1 MAVPLCTSPFG
12 WGGAAKPVSGSSR
25 HGVER
30 HVSQI
35 ARLVCLSGPDAG
47 TEYDLSKETMR
58 IGRSAGADITVN
70 DSFSSRQ
77 HAELHFIDNAYRLHD
92 LESKNG
98 VFVNGGRL
106 APGATAW
113 LEDGDA
119 LQFASTR
126 FRFHDPSA
134 TLTAPFLEAL
144 PETGIRVEPATR
156 QVFIDGKVLIPPL
169 SVKQF
174 DLLWYLYQNRGRVVR
189 KDELANQI
197 WSEVSG
203 DVYDASIDRMVSRVR
218 SRIETASA
226 AAGEPESRFILTVRG
241 YGYQLTDQ

>member
-1 MAVPLCTSPFG
+1 M
-12 WGGAAKPVSGSSR
+12 
-25 HGVER
+25 
-30 HVSQI
+30 SQI
-35 ARLVCLSGPDAG
+35 ARLVCMSGPDAG
-47 TEYDLSKETMR
+47 TEFELSTDTIQ
-58 IGRSAGADITVN
+58 IGRSANADVKVN
-70 DSFSSRQ
+70 DDFASRQ

-106 APGATAW
+106 GPGATIW
-113 LEDGDA
+113 LEDGDE

-134 TLTAPFLEAL
+134 TITAPFLEAVQRS
-144 PETGIRVEPATR
+144 GIRVEPATR
-156 QVFIDGKVLIPPL
+156 QVFVDGEALVPPL

-174 DLLWYLYQNRGRVVR
+174 DLLLYLYQNRGRVVS
-189 KDELANQI
+189 KDELAKQI
-197 WSEVSG
+197 WAEVSG

-218 SRIETASA
+218 SRIETAAEGSL
-226 AAGEPESRFILTVRG
+226 SRFIVTVRG

>member
-1 MAVPLCTSPFG
+1 M
-12 WGGAAKPVSGSSR
+12 
-25 HGVER
+25 
-30 HVSQI
+30 SQI

-47 TEYDLSKETMR
+47 TEYELSKETFL
-58 IGRSAGADITVN
+58 IGRSPGADISIN
-70 DSFSSRQ
+70 DSFASRQ
-77 HAELHFIDNAYRLHD
+77 HAELHFIDDAYRLRD

-98 VFVNGGRL
+98 VFVNGSRM

-126 FRFHDPSA
+126 FRFHDPSV
-134 TLTAPFLEAL
+134 TITAPFLEAL
-144 PETGIRVEPATR
+144 PESGLRVEPATR
-156 QVFIDGKVLIPPL
+156 QVFIDGKVLVPPL

-174 DLLWYLYQNRGRVVR
+174 DLLWYLYQNRGRVVS
-189 KDELANQI
+189 KDELAYQI

-218 SRIETASA
+218 NRIETVRGS
-226 AAGEPESRFILTVRG
+226 EEKSQSRFIVTVRG
-241 YGYQLTDQ
+241 YGYQLTEQ

>member
-1 MAVPLCTSPFG
+1 M
-12 WGGAAKPVSGSSR
+12 
-25 HGVER
+25 
-30 HVSQI
+30 SQI

-47 TEYDLSKETMR
+47 TEYELSQETML
-58 IGRSAGADITVN
+58 IGRSASADITVN
-70 DSFSSRQ
+70 DSFASRQ

-98 VFVNGGRL
+98 VFVNGGRI

-126 FRFHDPSA
+126 FRFQDPSA
-134 TLTAPFLEAL
+134 TITAPFLEAL

-156 QVFIDGKVLIPPL
+156 QVFVDGKALVPPL

-197 WSEVSG
+197 WAEVSG
-203 DVYDASIDRMVSRVR
+203 DVFDASIDRMVSRVR
-218 SRIETASA
+218 SRIETASSS
-226 AAGEPESRFILTVRG
+226 PDDSQSRFIVTVRG

>member
-1 MAVPLCTSPFG
+1 M
-12 WGGAAKPVSGSSR
+12 
-25 HGVER
+25 
-30 HVSQI
+30 SQI
-35 ARLVCLSGPDAG
+35 ARLVCMSGPDAG
-47 TEYDLSKETMR
+47 TEFELSTDTTQ
-58 IGRSAGADITVN
+58 IGRSTNADVNVN
-70 DSFSSRQ
+70 DGFASRQ

-106 APGATAW
+106 GPGATIW
-113 LEDGDA
+113 LEDGDE

-134 TLTAPFLEAL
+134 TITAPFLEAVQRS
-144 PETGIRVEPATR
+144 GIRVEPATR
-156 QVFIDGKVLIPPL
+156 QVFVDGEALVPPL

-174 DLLWYLYQNRGRVVR
+174 DLLLYLYQNRGRVVS
-189 KDELANQI
+189 KDELAKQI
-197 WSEVSG
+197 WAEVSG

-218 SRIETASA
+218 SRIETAAEGSL
-226 AAGEPESRFILTVRG
+226 SRFIVTVRG

>member
-1 MAVPLCTSPFG
+1 M
-12 WGGAAKPVSGSSR
+12 
-25 HGVER
+25 
-30 HVSQI
+30 SQI

-47 TEYDLSKETMR
+47 TEYELSKETFL
-58 IGRSAGADITVN
+58 IGRSPGADINVN
-70 DSFSSRQ
+70 DSFASRQ
-77 HAELHFIDNAYRLHD
+77 HAELHFIDNAFRLRD

-98 VFVNGGRL
+98 VFVNGSRMS
-106 APGATAW
+106 AGATAW

-134 TLTAPFLEAL
+134 TITAPFLEAL
-144 PETGIRVEPATR
+144 PESGLRVEPATR
-156 QVFIDGKVLIPPL
+156 QVLVDGKVLVPPL

-174 DLLWYLYQNRGRVVR
+174 DLLWYLYQNRGRVVS

-218 SRIETASA
+218 NRIETVGVPKSKTQ
-226 AAGEPESRFILTVRG
+226 SRFIVTVRG
-241 YGYQLTDQ
+241 YGYQLSDQ

>member
-1 MAVPLCTSPFG
+1 M
-12 WGGAAKPVSGSSR
+12 
-25 HGVER
+25 
-30 HVSQI
+30 SQI
-35 ARLVCLSGPDAG
+35 ARLVCMSGPDAG
-47 TEYDLSKETMR
+47 TEYELSTDTIH
-58 IGRSAGADITVN
+58 IGRSANADVNVN
-70 DSFSSRQ
+70 DGFASRQ

-106 APGATAW
+106 GPGATIW
-113 LEDGDA
+113 LEDGDE

-134 TLTAPFLEAL
+134 TITAPFLEAVQRS
-144 PETGIRVEPATR
+144 GIRVEPATR
-156 QVFIDGKVLIPPL
+156 QVFVDGEALVPPL

-174 DLLWYLYQNRGRVVR
+174 DLLLYLYQNRGRVVS
-189 KDELANQI
+189 KDELAKQI
-197 WSEVSG
+197 WAEVSG

-218 SRIETASA
+218 SRIETASE
-226 AAGEPESRFILTVRG
+226 GSLSRFIVTVRG

>member
-1 MAVPLCTSPFG
+1 M
-12 WGGAAKPVSGSSR
+12 
-25 HGVER
+25 
-30 HVSQI
+30 SQI
-35 ARLVCLSGPDAG
+35 ARLVCMSGPDAG
-47 TEYDLSKETMR
+47 TEYELSTDTTQ
-58 IGRSAGADITVN
+58 IGRSTNADVNVN
-70 DSFSSRQ
+70 DGFASRQ

-106 APGATAW
+106 GPGATIW
-113 LEDGDA
+113 LEDGDE

-134 TLTAPFLEAL
+134 TITAPFLEAVQRS
-144 PETGIRVEPATR
+144 GIRVEPATR
-156 QVFIDGKVLIPPL
+156 QVFVDGEALVPPL

-174 DLLWYLYQNRGRVVR
+174 DLLLYLYQNRGRVVS
-189 KDELANQI
+189 KDELAKQI
-197 WSEVSG
+197 WAEVSG

-218 SRIETASA
+218 SRIETAAEGSL
-226 AAGEPESRFILTVRG
+226 SRFIVTVRG